1 GGQLSWNGQTVDVTG
16 RGFRGGGGLWLKGR
30 DATQPAYATTDY
42 VATLLPLP
50 PTISPNP
57 SSSAGPFRG
66 SHAAKGEGIAGTPRY
81 LFLPAVVGAATNG
94 AGAVYDTGI
103 EGYPNG
109 SMGRGAPGNAG
120 GGGTDGDPAVAYNGG
135 NDQNTGGGGG
145 GGYAGGGSGGYGWT
159 PGVPPGSQTGGLGG
173 AGVPMSAGRLAL
185 GGGGGAG
192 TSNNATGTPNF
203 ALASSGA
210 AGGGIAMFRAKTMV
224 GSGTINA
231 RGAA

>member
-1 GGQLSWNGQTVDVTG
+1 
-16 RGFRGGGGLWLKGR
+16 
-30 DATQPAYATTDY
+30 
-42 VATLLPLP
+42 
-50 PTISPNP
+50 
-57 SSSAGPFRG
+57 
-66 SHAAKGEGIAGTPRY
+66 
-81 LFLPAVVGAATNG
+81 AATNG

-173 AGVPMSAGRLAL
+173 EGVPMAVGRITL
-185 GGGGGAG
+185 GDRKS
-192 TSNNATGTPNF
+192 TRLN
-203 ALASSGA
+203 SSH
-210 AGGGIAMFRAKTMV
+210 R
-224 GSGTINA
+224 TISYAVFCLKKKNTTNTNPLTNPPH
-231 RGAA
+231 RTVV

>member
-1 GGQLSWNGQTVDVTG
+1 
-16 RGFRGGGGLWLKGR
+16 
-30 DATQPAYATTDY
+30 
-42 VATLLPLP
+42 
-50 PTISPNP
+50 
-57 SSSAGPFRG
+57 
-66 SHAAKGEGIAGTPRY
+66 
-81 LFLPAVVGAATNG
+81 AATNG

-173 AGVPMSAGRLAL
+173 EGVPMAVGRITL

-192 TSNNATGTPNF
+192 TSNNATGTPHY
-203 ALASSGA
+203 ALPSSRA
-210 AGGGIAMFRAKTMV
+210 AGGGL
-224 GSGTINA
+224 G
-231 RGAA
+231 